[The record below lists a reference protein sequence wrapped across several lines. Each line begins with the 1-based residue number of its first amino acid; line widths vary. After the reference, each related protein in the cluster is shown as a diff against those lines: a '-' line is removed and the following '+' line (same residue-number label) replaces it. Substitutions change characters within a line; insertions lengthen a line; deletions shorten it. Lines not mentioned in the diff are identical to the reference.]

1 MFDVTPLDHPLGTLD
16 LETASPVR
24 IDRPAEAPCP
34 LPKAEIHAALFEVPY
49 AQAIRL
55 LPPSLHP
62 STPAYATLSFYRVP
76 DSEIGAFEFA
86 VMGVACRS
94 GIRPRMLTLSAFA
107 STDAAVALL
116 ARWGFAARKAGVR
129 TRFHYDAVR
138 SEIFTD
144 AGTIVEAV
152 TMNPEILLGS
162 ARAIR
167 YPQALNLAQ
176 RDGRDGLMQFDIA
189 FEYNETYRGVL
200 TLPVFDADA
209 MTGGLLRPTD
219 MIAGTYARLDATLMP
234 VKAFLDTREIGT
246 LIRPT
251 ALDMSVPVKHCQA
264 MSEEN

>member
-1 MFDVTPLDHPLGTLD
+1 MLEVTPLNHPLGTLD
-16 LETASPVR
+16 LASASIVTV
-24 IDRPAEAPCP
+24 DYPAMAPCP

-76 DSEIGAFEFA
+76 DSEAGAFEFA
-86 VMGVACRS
+86 VMGIACRS

-116 ARWGFAARKAGVR
+116 GSWGFAARRAAVR
-129 TRFHYDAVR
+129 TRFGYDAIR
-138 SEIFTD
+138 SEIVTD

-167 YPQALNLAQ
+167 YPQALNLA
-176 RDGRDGLMQFDIA
+176 RCGGREGLMQFDIA
-189 FEYNETYRGVL
+189 FEYNETYRGAL
-200 TLPVFDADA
+200 TLPLFDADA
-209 MTGGLLRPTD
+209 MTGGRLRPTD

-234 VKAFLDTREIGT
+234 AKSFLDTHEIGA

-251 ALDMSVPVKHCQA
+251 ALDMAVPV
-264 MSEEN
+264 